1 MRLACVKH
9 AASVRSEPGSNSQVH
24 LRTNHKA
31 SASTN
36 RPELNQS
43 PTPLPRAENTSKRTV
58 NAFGTPSN
66 SFDETRS
73 RYIEQHPIKPT
84 SQAQAKTTQATSQP
98 IRSPQISTRR
108 PPKAPP
114 TYPFHP
120 DTIVKEQK
128 RNRTVPRRRQGT
140 DRLALRCT
148 RPGADRRRYPSGGP
162 EARGNWPSRRSR
174 DLGDV
179 ASAVKALSWAQRRT
193 GIAGALG
200 GLAGTDVQPRPAPA
214 PYGRARWVVR

>member
-1 MRLACVKH
+1 MPPAFALSQDQTLRFISAPTIRPALQ
-9 AASVRSEPGSNSQVH
+9 RTDPNS
-24 LRTNHKA
+24 T
-31 SASTN
+31 
-36 RPELNQS
+36 S
-43 PTPLPRAENTSKRTV
+43 PPPLTRAENTSKRTV

-66 SFDETRS
+66 SFDGTRS

-179 ASAVKALSWAQRRT
+179 ASAVKACPGLSAE
-193 GIAGALG
+193 
-200 GLAGTDVQPRPAPA
+200 LASHVL
-214 PYGRARWVVR
+214 